1 MPDLKIDVIGEEE
14 IVLMLGLLGI
24 DGTIIENEVDFLKHF
39 NRLVENSFIGMLII
53 ALDLSEDQ
61 LEFVINF
68 KLKNVRP
75 FIYHLPDVFTMDLD
89 RQNIFSHLKLK
100 QISRKFK

>member
-1 MPDLKIDVIGEEE
+1 MPDLKIHVIGEEE

-24 DGTIIENEVDFLKHF
+24 DGTIIENENNFLKHF
-39 NRLVENSFIGMLII
+39 NKIVENPFIGMLII

-61 LEFVINF
+61 LEYVIDF

-75 FIYHLPDVFTMDLD
+75 FIYHLPDVFSVDLD
-89 RQNIFSHLKLK
+89 RQNVFSQLKIK
-100 QISRKFK
+100 QVSKKFK